1 MDTACLAVI
10 GCNEACQLS
19 SLFRSSCAF
28 CMQVSFGKGRSQTQ
42 HANMHPRVLWRYDL
56 AGGLPKKTA
65 TMLRSFAATSHVLKK
80 AMPPRPTLPDSEL
93 HHVYLKGS
101 GPGGQKINKTNSACQ
116 LTHIPTGIVVKSQA
130 TRSRSQNHNIAR
142 RILAEKI
149 ELLERGDQSRA
160 AIKMAAAS
168 RKKASKRKKSLRKY
182 KKLEAHKEDEDQD
195 AEEDNDGEDTQHHD
209 RATMLKI
216 DGNSSNTTLTSSSA
230 DACQEVATTESV
242 VEKAHIS

>member
-1 MDTACLAVI
+1 M
-10 GCNEACQLS
+10 
-19 SLFRSSCAF
+19 R
-28 CMQVSFGKGRSQTQ
+28 
-42 HANMHPRVLWRYDL
+42 PRMPWRCDL
-56 AGGLPKKTA
+56 AGSLPRKPA
-65 TMLRSFAATSHVLKK
+65 AILRSFAATSHVLKK

-182 KKLEAHKEDEDQD
+182 KKLEENKEDKYED
-195 AEEDNDGEDTQHHD
+195 AEEENEGEDIKHHD
-209 RATMLKI
+209 GATMLEI
-216 DGNSSNTTLTSSSA
+216 DGTSINTVSRSSCA
-230 DACQEVATTESV
+230 DTCQEMATTVGV
-242 VEKAHIS
+242 VGKGHIS

>member
-1 MDTACLAVI
+1 M
-10 GCNEACQLS
+10 
-19 SLFRSSCAF
+19 R
-28 CMQVSFGKGRSQTQ
+28 
-42 HANMHPRVLWRYDL
+42 PRVLWRYDL
-56 AGGLPKKTA
+56 AGFLPRKTA
-65 TMLRSFAATSHVLKK
+65 ALLRSFAATTHVLKK

-149 ELLERGDQSRA
+149 ELLEKGDQSRA

-168 RKKASKRKKSLRKY
+168 KKKASKRKKSLRKY
-182 KKLEAHKEDEDQD
+182 KKLEEDKEENKDQD
-195 AEEDNDGEDTQHHD
+195 AEEDNDGEDIQYCDSSTV
-209 RATMLKI
+209 LKVNG
-216 DGNSSNTTLTSSSA
+216 DFSNTVMRTSCA
-230 DACQEVATTESV
+230 DACQEMITTVGLEG
-242 VEKAHIS
+242 KGHIS